1 MKKVSILLVIMA
13 LLMSAMPMQ
22 AQRKSSKKKQKPI
35 NTLHYVGP
43 YVGGGYSLLFHS
55 IPETQL
61 YGLGAGMVGAQYF
74 LRTPKKRFTFSA
86 SLEAMYLTSLTRVND
101 FTLTGQ
107 YFYNDPWHEDW
118 AMDYQLDF
126 SEYKE
131 LHRQLSLNVPILFGK
146 EFKRSYF
153 GLGANIRANIM
164 SGYNTSAMLT
174 TSALDPEII
183 GSLQDM
189 PTHNF
194 TNFSQKSQGEISL
207 GIDVMAMAEV
217 GLVLDE
223 WMPQSS
229 IEYET
234 SDMTKKSISYRLGL
248 FAACGVLSINNN
260 PHTTPLINTN
270 NITDLSH
277 NSILASSPSIDK
289 AVNSF
294 IVGAKFSLLFQL
306 NKAKYRTKKP
316 KKKTTPTPK
325 KPEPVIEEIVED
337 SVPTEVYQIGEK
349 TLEKNDIL
357 ILENLFFDHD
367 KTTIK
372 NASTQS
378 MEDLYQALLNN
389 PDMRILII
397 GHTDNVGS
405 DAYNQKLSDGRAKS
419 VRNEMIRRGISPD
432 RMEWIG
438 MGESQPITTNDTAE
452 GRATNRRV
460 EIKIL

>member
-1 MKKVSILLVIMA
+1 MVIIS
-13 LLMSAMPMQ
+13 LLMGAMPME
-22 AQRKSSKKKQKPI
+22 AQRKASKKKQKPI

-43 YVGGGYSLLFHS
+43 YAGGAYSLLFHS

-61 YGLGAGMVGAQYF
+61 YGGGAGMVGAQYF

-86 SLEAMYLTSLTRVND
+86 SLEAMYFTSITGGND

-107 YFYNDPWHEDW
+107 YFYNDPWNQDLI
-118 AMDYQLDF
+118 MDYQLDF
-126 SEYKE
+126 SDYKE
-131 LHRQLSLNVPILFGK
+131 LHRQLSLNLPILFGK

-153 GLGANIRANIM
+153 GVGTNIRANIM
-164 SGYNTSAMLT
+164 SGYNTSALLT
-174 TSALDPEII
+174 TSAVDPEII
-183 GSLQDM
+183 GSLQNM

-194 TNFSQKSQGEISL
+194 TKFPQKSKGDISL
-207 GIDVMAMAEV
+207 GLDVMAMAEV
-217 GLVLDE
+217 GLILDE

-229 IEYET
+229 IEYA
-234 SDMTKKSISYRLGL
+234 SKDMTQKSISYRLGL

-260 PHTTPLINTN
+260 QHNQQLINVN
-270 NITDLSH
+270 NITDLQH
-277 NSILASSPSIDK
+277 NSLLAADRSIDN
-289 AVNSF
+289 AVNSLV
-294 IVGAKFSLLFQL
+294 VGAKFSVLFQL

-325 KPEPVIEEIVED
+325 KTQTPVVEEVVED
-337 SVPTEVYQIGEK
+337 TIPAEVFYIGEK
-349 TLEKNDIL
+349 TVEKNDVL

-378 MEDLYQALLNN
+378 MEELYQALVDN
-389 PDMRILII
+389 PEMNILSI
-397 GHTDNVGS
+397 GHTDNVGT
-405 DAYNQKLSDGRAKS
+405 DTYNQKLSEGRAKS
-419 VRNEMIRRGISPD
+419 VRNEMVRRGIDPD
-432 RMEWIG
+432 RIEWKG
-438 MGESQPITTNDTAE
+438 MGESQPITTNDTEE